1 MNTRPVI
8 DELHGPIAL
17 SASFNSDVSCF
28 SVGTDTG
35 FCVFNSEP
43 CQLQASRLLN
53 AGIGIVEM
61 ARNPH
66 RTTDQM
72 SGMAEMLGN
81 YNYLAL
87 VGGGKDPRWPQTKVI
102 LWDDAKKKDAATFEH
117 KTAVLR
123 VRLTRTHIV
132 VALQNS
138 VHLYM
143 FSDPPKRVG
152 LFETADNH
160 LGLCCL
166 GHKLLAFPGRSP
178 GQVQLVELQTMNVS
192 IIPAH
197 ASALRALDI
206 SQDETLLATASE
218 TGTLVRVFSS
228 ANCAKLAELRRGVDP
243 AFVFSIAISPD
254 SNTLAMTSDKST
266 LHVFDLTQLPGRPPP
281 SPSPAKSAS
290 NSYNRRPRSQSPQ
303 VSSPAP
309 DDEPAQ
315 NKWGFF
321 SKVPF
326 LPRIFSDTYSF
337 SSAHFDMGD
346 EGTPAGSSL
355 PYLPALGSLPTR
367 PMKGILGWKDNNTI
381 LLLGT
386 GKDAR
391 WERFRIGERMV
402 MQGQEE
408 VMKRQVWKDGWKRY
422 LGS

>member
-8 DELHGPIAL
+8 DESQGPVSL

-43 CQLQASRLLN
+43 CQLQVSRSLG

-61 ARNPH
+61 AHDPYRP
-66 RTTDQM
+66 TDQI
-72 SGMAEMLGN
+72 SGIAEMLGN

-87 VGGGKDPRWPQTKVI
+87 VGGGKNPCWPQTKVI
-102 LWDDAKKKDAATFEH
+102 LWDDAKKRETVTFEH

-123 VRLTRTHIV
+123 VRLTRTHIA

-138 VHLYM
+138 VHLYE
-143 FSDPPKRVG
+143 FTTPPQRRSI
-152 LFETADNH
+152 FETADNH

-178 GQVQLVELQTMNVS
+178 GQIQLVELPTMNVS

-197 ASALRALDI
+197 ATTLRALDL
-206 SQDETLLATASE
+206 SRDETLLASASE
-218 TGTLVRVFSS
+218 TGTLIRVFS
-228 ANCAKLAELRRGVDP
+228 ANNCAKLAELRRGVDA

-254 SNTLAMTSDKST
+254 SNTLAVTSDKST
-266 LHVFDLTQLPGRPPP
+266 LHVFDLTQLPGRAPATPP
-281 SPSPAKSAS
+281 SRSHTTQ
-290 NSYNRRPRSQSPQ
+290 RPRSQSPQ
-303 VSSPAP
+303 VSSPTA
-309 DDEPAQ
+309 DDEAPQ

-337 SSAHFDMGD
+337 SSARFEMGE
-346 EGTPAGSSL
+346 EGTLSGSSL
-355 PYLPALGSLPTR
+355 TYLPALGSIPVR
-367 PMKGILGWKDNNTI
+367 PMKGILGWKDDYTI
-381 LLLGT
+381 LVLGT
-386 GKDAR
+386 GRDAR
-391 WERFRIGERMV
+391 WERFRIGERSI

-408 VMKRQVWKDGWKRY
+408 IVKREIWKDGWKRY

>member
-8 DELHGPIAL
+8 DESQGPVSL

-28 SVGTDTG
+28 SVGTDSG

-43 CQLQASRLLN
+43 CTLQVSRSLG

-66 RTTDQM
+66 HPTDQL
-72 SGMAEMLGN
+72 SGIAEMLGN

-87 VGGGKDPRWPQTKVI
+87 VGGGKNPRWPQTKVI
-102 LWDDAKKKDAATFEH
+102 LWDDAKKRETVTFEH

-123 VRLTRTHIV
+123 VRLTRTHIA

-138 VHLYM
+138 VHLYD
-143 FSDPPKRVG
+143 FTSPPKRRSI
-152 LFETADNH
+152 FETADNH

-178 GQVQLVELQTMNVS
+178 GQIQLVELQTMNVS

-197 ASALRALDI
+197 ATALRALDL
-206 SQDETLLATASE
+206 SRDETLLASASE
-218 TGTLVRVFSS
+218 TGTLVRVFS
-228 ANCAKLAELRRGVDP
+228 AINCAKLAELRRGVDA

-254 SNTLAMTSDKST
+254 SNTLAVTSDKST
-266 LHVFDLTQLPGRPPP
+266 LHVFDLTQLAGR
-281 SPSPAKSAS
+281 SPATPPARSHS
-290 NSYNRRPRSQSPQ
+290 NQRPRSQSPQ
-303 VSSPAP
+303 VSSPAA
-309 DDEPAQ
+309 DDQ
-315 NKWGFF
+315 GSSNKWGFF

-337 SSAHFDMGD
+337 SSANFEMG
-346 EGTPAGSSL
+346 EESAPSGSSL
-355 PYLPALGSLPTR
+355 TYLPALGSIPVR
-367 PMKGILGWKDNNTI
+367 PMKGIIGWKDDYTI
-381 LLLGT
+381 LVVGT
-386 GKDAR
+386 GRDAR
-391 WERFRIGERMV
+391 WERFRIGERTV
-402 MQGQEE
+402 MQAQEE
-408 VMKRQVWKDGWKRY
+408 VVRREVWKDGWKRY

>member
-8 DELHGPIAL
+8 DESQGPVSL

-28 SVGTDTG
+28 SVGTDSG

-43 CQLQASRLLN
+43 CQLQVSRSLG
-53 AGIGIVEM
+53 AGIGIVEL

-66 RTTDQM
+66 RPTNQL
-72 SGMAEMLGN
+72 SGIAEMLGN

-87 VGGGKDPRWPQTKVI
+87 VGGGKNPRWPQTKVI
-102 LWDDAKKKDAATFEH
+102 LWDDAKKREAVTFEH

-123 VRLTRTHIV
+123 VRLTRTHIA

-138 VHLYM
+138 VHLYE
-143 FSDPPKRVG
+143 FTTPPKRKSI
-152 LFETADNH
+152 FETADNH

-178 GQVQLVELQTMNVS
+178 GQIQLVELQTMNVS

-197 ASALRALDI
+197 AAALRALDL
-206 SQDETLLATASE
+206 SRDETLLASASE
-218 TGTLVRVFSS
+218 TGTLVRVFS
-228 ANCAKLAELRRGVDP
+228 ADNCAKLAELRRGVDA

-254 SNTLAMTSDKST
+254 SNTLAVTSDKST
-266 LHVFDLTQLPGRPPP
+266 LHVFDLTQLPGRAPGTPLARP
-281 SPSPAKSAS
+281 RTAQ
-290 NSYNRRPRSQSPQ
+290 RPRSQSPQ
-303 VSSPAP
+303 VSSPTA
-309 DDEPAQ
+309 DEEVPQ

-337 SSAHFDMGD
+337 SSAHFEMG
-346 EGTPAGSSL
+346 EEATSSGSSL
-355 PYLPALGSLPTR
+355 TYLPALGSVPVR
-367 PMKGILGWKDNNTI
+367 PMKGIIGWKDEYTI
-381 LLLGT
+381 LVLGT
-386 GKDAR
+386 GRDAR
-391 WERFRIGERMV
+391 WERFRIGERTV
-402 MQGQEE
+402 MQGQGE
-408 VMKRQVWKDGWKRY
+408 VVKREVWKDGWKRY